1 MLLATDDI
9 ANFIPSSTKETFGGE
24 GVRTN
29 KATLPSVYLITNT
42 LRVYRKLCT
51 RYRGVQSC
59 ILNVTEMNTV

>member
-1 MLLATDDI
+1 MILQILFRAVQKKL
-9 ANFIPSSTKETFGGE
+9 SGGGG

-42 LRVYRKLCT
+42 LRVYIKLYT